1 VPVGIDAVG
10 DRNFD
15 DGWSIDV
22 FRLLLSRFHAQGVT
36 LMRRTIAIPAVVLI
50 ALLAIG
56 GGLAAT
62 HRFPL
67 GRVPPQP
74 AAAPVIPVVAGAV
87 ESHDVPIYLRGV
99 GTVIAYNTVLVRSQI
114 QGQITKIAFT
124 EGQTVHAGDLLAQ
137 IDPRPYQAQ
146 VDQVT
151 ATRDRDQ
158 AQLANAQANLGRY
171 TQLGEKGWATPQL
184 VETQTAQVAQ
194 LQSAIK
200 ADEALIEAA
209 NVQLGY
215 TRLTSPIDGVTG
227 VRQVDVGNIIHP
239 TDPNGLVV
247 VTQIEPISVI
257 FSLPETDL
265 PKIQQQMAKGPLT
278 VLAYSQDDTI
288 ELDQGKL
295 MLVDN
300 EILQTTG
307 TIRLKAEFPNTAHR
321 LWPGELIDVWLLLDT
336 RHNGLTVQASAV
348 QQGQQGAFTYVINP
362 DNTVAARPVK
372 VAQISRGQAL
382 IDAGLTAN
390 EQVVFD
396 GQYKLQAG
404 SHVTILHGKAAEEAA
419 AQNAQQNLIP

>member
-1 VPVGIDAVG
+1 
-10 DRNFD
+10 
-15 DGWSIDV
+15 
-22 FRLLLSRFHAQGVT
+22 
-36 LMRRTIAIPAVVLI
+36 MRRKIATLAASLVAVV
-50 ALLAIG
+50 AIG
-56 GGLAAT
+56 TVLVAR
-62 HRFPL
+62 HEFQR
-67 GRVPPQP
+67 
-74 AAAPVIPVVAGAV
+74 AAPPPAPIPTVPVVAGV
-87 ESHDVPIYLRGV
+87 VSSQDVPIYLRGV

-194 LQSAIK
+194 LRSAVK

-227 VRQVDVGNIIHP
+227 VRQVDIGNIIHP

-288 ELDQGKL
+288 ELDRGKL
-295 MLVDN
+295 TLVDN

-307 TIRLKAEFPNTAHR
+307 TIRLKAEFANTAHR
-321 LWPGELIDVWLLLDT
+321 LWPGELIDVWLLIDT
-336 RHNGLTVQASAV
+336 RHDGLTVQASAV

-362 DNTVAARPVK
+362 DNTVAVRPVK

-382 IDAGLTAN
+382 IDAGLAAN
-390 EQVVFD
+390 EQVVVD

-404 SHVTILHGKAAEEAA
+404 SHVTILHGKAAAEAA
-419 AQNAQQNLIP
+419 AQSAQQNLIP